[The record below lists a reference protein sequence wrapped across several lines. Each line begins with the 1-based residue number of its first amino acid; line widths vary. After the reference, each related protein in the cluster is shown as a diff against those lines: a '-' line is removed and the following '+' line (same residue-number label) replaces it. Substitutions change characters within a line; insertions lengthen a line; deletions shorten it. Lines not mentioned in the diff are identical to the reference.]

1 MKIPQ
6 LKKKPELKS
15 CHNTTWEDN
24 YSWIHQDNILEV
36 LKDSSKLLPDVRKYL
51 EEENDFTEHNL
62 KDTKKYQKILFDEIK
77 GRIKL
82 DDESLKFKD
91 KEYEYW
97 TKTTA
102 VGNYSIKLRK
112 KIGSDKVEEFW
123 NGDEE
128 KEKLKTEYFGVGDL
142 EVSYN
147 DKLLGYS
154 LDLKGSE
161 YYTIYIRNI
170 SSEKL
175 VTEKIE
181 ETSGSIT
188 FSLDDQYFFYS
199 KLDEFHRPRKIFRHK
214 IGSSVKDDELIFE
227 EKSEAFTVGISLS
240 SDEKYFFITTSD
252 HNTSEQYYFEV
263 TEKNP
268 KPKLIIKRK
277 KGVIYSVNSWGGYF
291 YCHTNNGAEDFK
303 IERCDDLSNQKW
315 EIYIA
320 AKEEVLIGGLIFLN
334 DWIIRGEKSNALG
347 KLFVRNK
354 QTGIEEELKFTD
366 ESVIVPSVSLIQRNK
381 NTDLVYLSYSSP
393 KTPGK
398 TYLYNLKTKE
408 KKLVKEQEIPSGH
421 NPDDYIVERL
431 ECPSHDGRLVPLTI
445 TRHKKTKINGSANIL
460 LYGYGSYGSSMTPD
474 FSSTRLSL
482 IDRDII
488 WVTAHIRGGM
498 EKGMKWWKEGKL
510 LNKKNTFEDY
520 IHVAKFL
527 IEKGYSSKGKIIGMG
542 GSAGG
547 LLMGA
552 VVNQSPELFLGI
564 VMAVPFVD
572 SLTTNL
578 DHSLPL
584 TVGEFDE
591 FGNAKDKKDHFDYIY
606 SYAPYNNIKK
616 MDYPHMLITTSLSDN
631 RVLFDEPAKFTAK
644 LRDLK
649 TDNNLLLLKTEMNA
663 GHGGKSGRDGAI
675 EEIAFDYAFILKI
688 SKKIKFDILKK
699 NK

>member
-51 EEENDFTEHNL
+51 EEENNFTEHNL
-62 KDTKKYQKILFDEIK
+62 KDTKKCQKILFDEIK

-112 KIGSDKVEEFW
+112 KIGSSAVEEFW
-123 NGDEE
+123 NGDVE

-170 SSEKL
+170 ASEKL

-214 IGSSVKDDELIFE
+214 IGSSVKDDELVFE

-240 SDEKYFFITTSD
+240 SDEKYFLITTSD

-263 TEKNP
+263 TEKKP
-268 KPKLIIKRK
+268 KPKLIKKRK

-291 YCHTNNGAEDFK
+291 YCHTNDDAEDFK

-354 QTGIEEELKFTD
+354 QTGIEEELKFTN

-381 NTDLVYLSYSSP
+381 DTDLVYLSYSSP

-445 TRHKKTKINGSANIL
+445 TRHKKTKINGSANLL

-527 IEKGYSSKGKIIGMG
+527 IEKGYSSKGKIVGMG

-688 SKKIKFDILKK
+688 SEKI
-699 NK
+699 

>member
-51 EEENDFTEHNL
+51 EEENNFTEHNL

-170 SSEKL
+170 TSGKL

-366 ESVIVPSVSLIQRNK
+366 ESVIVPGVSLIQRNK

-445 TRHKKTKINGSANIL
+445 TRHKKTKIDGSANLL

-527 IEKGYSSKGKIIGMG
+527 IEKGYSSKGKIVGMG

-688 SKKIKFDILKK
+688 SKKIKI
-699 NK
+699 